1 MTKKTSA
8 PVCMIFWMA
17 PPRASPTYL
26 NCLATWRGTSA
37 GSRRTMTTAPT
48 LFQPKA
54 YETPMRDTVTT
65 WWTCISQKSLR
76 LCSMR
81 QETMPWA

>member
-8 PVCMIFWMA
+8 PVCMILWMA
-17 PPRASPTYL
+17 PPRAVLGVRT
-26 NCLATWRGTSA
+26 AWRRGGDVGGIGEEDHDDGA
-37 GSRRTMTTAPT
+37 D

-54 YETPMRDTVTT
+54 YETPMGDTVTT
-65 WWTCISQKSLR
+65 WWTCISQSLR